1 MTSLRLTGICTSK
14 EHVPTVNRRTLRRE
28 YMYVAH
34 SDENKMVLGQIK
46 VSRLQEHVGSDR
58 DCGVGFCEYNPAK
71 GGVVARCNRKMRVC
85 GLGLLCKCRFYCQL
99 SGTSW

>member
-1 MTSLRLTGICTSK
+1 MASK

-28 YMYVAH
+28 YVAP

-71 GGVVARCNRKMRVC
+71 GGVVARCNPKTAGVRV
-85 GLGLLCKCRFYCQL
+85 GLALQMSVLLSTVRD
-99 SGTSW
+99 